1 MKKTLR
7 IFTLMLMGVIGVA
20 LWSCSDDDNDQPIVY
35 DSLPA
40 LAKAFVT
47 LHYSDTSVSSVVQK
61 TDNGLV
67 EYEVLMADGQK
78 VTFNASGEWIDVDA
92 PAGQTIPLGIVPAKI
107 TVYIASNYSGVGVSE
122 ISKSVT
128 GYEVELVSGVD
139 LLFDAAGDFVR
150 VE

>member
-1 MKKTLR
+1 M
-7 IFTLMLMGVIGVA
+7 
-20 LWSCSDDDNDQPIVY
+20 
-35 DSLPA
+35 
-40 LAKAFVT
+40 
-47 LHYSDTSVSSVVQK
+47 SSVVQK

-107 TVYIASNYSGVGVSE
+107 AVYIASNYSGVGVSE